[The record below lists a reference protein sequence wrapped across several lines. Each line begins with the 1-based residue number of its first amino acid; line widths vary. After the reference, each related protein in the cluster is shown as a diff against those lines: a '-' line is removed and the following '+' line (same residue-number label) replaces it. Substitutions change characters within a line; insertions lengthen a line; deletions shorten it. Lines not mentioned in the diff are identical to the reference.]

1 MHLANIAFWV
11 YTRPSVLKEESG
23 RGDWKVY

>member
-11 YTRPSVLKEESG
+11 HTRPSVLKEESG